1 MRDVLPTL
9 ERWIAE
15 GRRAAMATVVT
26 VDRSAPREPGSVMAV
41 SDAGEVV
48 GSVTGGCVEPAV
60 YQQAEEVLGGAAPR
74 MATYGYAD
82 DEAFEVGLP
91 CGGNVGI
98 FVEPMEPGL
107 VAEVAAAVREE
118 RPVAYLTTI
127 SGPETGN
134 PRIVSA
140 ADAPADEADAAA
152 RPLLALGQSGVVT
165 VGGDEVFVSSFVPRP
180 AMYVFGAID
189 FASALCTVGK
199 FLGYRVTVCD
209 PRAIFVTPER
219 FPDADELVSEW
230 PHEFL
235 AHAPVDERTA
245 VCVLTHDAKFDVP
258 ALRAALATPARY
270 IGAMGSRRTTA
281 RRREKL
287 LEEGVPEEQ
296 LDRVHAPI
304 GLPIASRTPEEV
316 AVAIGAEI
324 VSVANRASRK
334 ESVAART

>member
-1 MRDVLPTL
+1 M
-9 ERWIAE
+9 
-15 GRRAAMATVVT
+15 
-26 VDRSAPREPGSVMAV
+26 
-41 SDAGEVV
+41 
-48 GSVTGGCVEPAV
+48 TGGCVEPAV
-60 YQQAEEVLGGAAPR
+60 YQQAEEVLHGAPAR

-98 FVEPMEPGL
+98 FVEPMEPAL
-107 VAEVAAAVREE
+107 VTEVAAAVRDE

-127 SGPETGN
+127 AGDATGR
-134 PRIVSA
+134 PRVIDA
-140 ADAPADEADAAA
+140 GGAPADEAEAAA
-152 RPLLALGQSGVVT
+152 RPLLEMGQNGIVA
-165 VGGDEVFVSSFVPRP
+165 VGDDEVFVSSFVPRP

-209 PRAIFVTPER
+209 PRAIFVTPQR
-219 FPDADELVSEW
+219 FPDADELVTEW
-230 PHEFL
+230 PNEFL
-235 AHAPVDERTA
+235 ARAPVDARAA

-258 ALRAALATPARY
+258 ALKAALATPARY
-270 IGAMGSRRTTA
+270 IGAMGSRRTTE
-281 RRREKL
+281 RRRVKL
-287 LEEGVPEEQ
+287 LEEGVSEEQ
-296 LDRVHAPI
+296 LERIHAPI